1 MRFLRSVHSV
11 VWGIP
16 ALIMIVGVGILL
28 TVKTRFAQFN
38 LFPHAIKMFVM
49 PKSTDKSKRRAL
61 YTALAATVGTGNLA
75 GVAGAIAMGGPGAV
89 FWMWV
94 SGILGMVT
102 KMAEATLAVRYRE
115 RDENGIHFGGP
126 MYMILRSM
134 KNRWHWLAY
143 VYCFFG
149 VVASFGVGNGT
160 QINTVVSGFNATLKS
175 FGFESYLAG
184 NLIIGV
190 FLGYF
195 ILRVLL
201 KGGNGIGAAT
211 ERLVPFAA
219 LCYIFL
225 CVWALINRVNG
236 IPDAIESIIKG
247 AFEPKAV
254 TGGIVGS
261 FFMALR
267 VGMARG
273 VFTNEAGMGTA
284 SMAHATAEVKHPVEQ
299 GLMGVVEVFIDT
311 LVICT
316 LTALVILSSG
326 VPVDYGHDTGVSLTT
341 MAFVDCCGQ
350 WASVAISICLCLF
363 AFATVLGWGFYGLQ
377 CARFLFGNRGIKNFV
392 WMQAVVAVVSA
403 VMQTETLWLF
413 AEIING
419 LMAIP
424 NLVVLAKLTP
434 EVASLINDFKV
445 GNYIGKK
452 QADY

>member
-1 MRFLRSVHSV
+1 MRILQLVHSV

-28 TVKTRFAQFN
+28 TVKTRFAQLN
-38 LFPHAIKMFVM
+38 LFPHAIKTFVM

-75 GVAGAIAMGGPGAV
+75 GVAGAIALGGPGAV
-89 FWMWV
+89 FWMWI
-94 SGILGMVT
+94 SGVLGMVT

-115 RDENGIHFGGP
+115 SGGGGTYFGGP
-126 MYMILRSM
+126 MYMIQRVM
-134 KNRWHWLAY
+134 KGRWHWLAY

-201 KGGNGIGAAT
+201 NGGKRIGAAT

-225 CVWALINRVNG
+225 CVWALINRANG

-284 SMAHATAEVKHPVEQ
+284 SIAHATAEVKHPVEQ
-299 GLMGVVEVFIDT
+299 GLMGIVEVFIDT

-377 CARFLFGNRGIKNFV
+377 CAKFLFGNRGIKNFV

>member
-1 MRFLRSVHSV
+1 MRFLQSVHSV

-49 PKSTDKSKRRAL
+49 PKSADKSKRRAL

-160 QINTVVSGFNATLKS
+160 QINTVVSGFNATLNS
-175 FGFESYLAG
+175 FGFESHFAV

-225 CVWALINRVNG
+225 CVWALINRANG
-236 IPDAIESIIKG
+236 IPDAIKSIIKG

-299 GLMGVVEVFIDT
+299 GLMGIVEVFIDT
-311 LVICT
+311 LIICT

-434 EVASLINDFKV
+434 EVASLINDFKA
-445 GNYIGKK
+445 GKYMGKK

>member
-38 LFPHAIKMFVM
+38 LLPHAIKMFVM

-115 RDENGIHFGGP
+115 RDENGINFGGP

-175 FGFESYLAG
+175 FGFESHFAV

-225 CVWALINRVNG
+225 CVWALINRANG

-254 TGGIVGS
+254 TGGVVGS

-299 GLMGVVEVFIDT
+299 GLMGIVEVFIDT

-434 EVASLINDFKV
+434 EVAWLINDFKV

>member
-75 GVAGAIAMGGPGAV
+75 GVAGAIALGGPGAV

-175 FGFESYLAG
+175 FGFESHFAV

-201 KGGNGIGAAT
+201 KGSNGIGAAT

-299 GLMGVVEVFIDT
+299 GLMGIVEVFIDT

-434 EVASLINDFKV
+434 EVASLINEFKV